1 MRAAR
6 QRVQGKL
13 LQENGRF
20 ALLLT
25 NPKPDRDADDLLYLG
40 FALVTLGREE
50 HIFPSFVLDD
60 WGNEIRGVKLFPWV
74 RENGNEFPRA
84 EIFGYEKDG
93 SETQVFARAL
103 ELYVTLP
110 CYVYDDRT
118 VPVTEG
124 HLLKAIL
131 LPDASVTVPQRIKRP
146 SSEVWKRPLR
156 SARVQWWLVPSG
168 TITFDFELLKEK

>member
-6 QRVQGKL
+6 QRIQGKL

-25 NPKPDRDADDLLYLG
+25 NPKPDRDADDLHYLG

-50 HIFPSFVLDD
+50 HIFPSFLLDD
-60 WGNEIRGVKLFPWV
+60 WGNEIKGVKLFRWI

-110 CYVYDDRT
+110 CYVYNSRT
-118 VPVTEG
+118 ALVTEG
-124 HLLKAIL
+124 SLLSAIL
-131 LPDASVTVPQRIKRP
+131 LPDASVTEAQRIKRP
-146 SSEVWKRPLR
+146 SSDAMKRPLR
-156 SARVQWWLVPSG
+156 SARVQWWQVPPG
-168 TITFDFELLKEK
+168 TTAFDFDLLKEK

>member
-13 LQENGRF
+13 LEENGRF

-25 NPKPDRDADDLLYLG
+25 NPKPDRDADNLHYLG
-40 FALVTLGREE
+40 FALVTLGPND
-50 HIFPSFVLDD
+50 HVFPSFVLDD
-60 WGNEIRGVKLFPWV
+60 WGNEIRGVKLFRWI

-93 SETQVFARAL
+93 SETQLFTRAL

-110 CYVYDDRT
+110 CYAYDSREAL
-118 VPVTEG
+118 VTDG
-124 HLLKAIL
+124 NLLKAIL
-131 LPDASVTVPQRIKRP
+131 LPDASVTTPQRIKRP
-146 SSEVWKRPLR
+146 SSQEMKRPLR
-156 SARVQWWLVPSG
+156 SARVQWWRVPPEMDA
-168 TITFDFELLKEK
+168 FDFELLKEK